1 MRRVMTRWEATVS
14 SMMRALLSYRCVPRS
29 EVEPLEDEAGVD
41 AAEAERVRH
50 GDADV
55 AVACLVRPVV
65 QVALGVRR
73 GVIAG
78 RWQKA
83 VLQGEDRG
91 DCLHGSG
98 RPEEVSGHGFCRAH
112 RQTIGV
118 SPEDVFDGTRLV
130 QVVERCGGAVRVDV
144 VHLLRGYP

>member
-29 EVEPLEDEAGVD
+29 EVEPPEDEAGVD

-55 AVACLVRPVV
+55 AVACLVRHVV

-73 GVIAG
+73 GVIDG

-83 VLQGEDRG
+83 VLQREDRG
-91 DCLHGSG
+91 DRLHGSG
-98 RPEEVSGHGFCRAH
+98 RPEEVSGHGFCRAQD
-112 RQTIGV
+112 RK
-118 SPEDVFDGTRLV
+118 STRLNSSHTV
-130 QVVERCGGAVRVDV
+130 ISYAVFC
-144 VHLLRGYP
+144 LKKKNIN